1 MPEAITVECG
11 FCHKRF
17 RCPPE
22 VHARTVRCPYC
33 KTIVKVPASSETG
46 REAVEAI
53 SDMVAAEKADR
64 ERLPLAVRHRP
75 VAAPPRGVRSKT
87 LVAAWLVV
95 LGLALVGIGLG
106 FFWVYNRSQEQAVE
120 KKAGRKKADVASSEP
135 APAQGAAKASSAEPA
150 AARPKLFSP
159 GPGPAAPGAPAAP
172 DAPAASGAPAAGGQ
186 GAAADAPEAPAVTVK
201 VERLLGGF
209 KDETITYAVGH
220 IKNNGNTLLKAVKI
234 SVRITDLDDKD
245 LGEATAVILNLPGGV
260 SAPLVAEWSHA
271 EGVIGKRWFS
281 ASIEINPPGIP
292 QELPQVEASEV
303 LAVGDPNFASRT
315 GKVKFMA
322 TTLGSLPL
330 PQVQVFAIILSQEG
344 KIVGVAKG
352 VLDAGLAPKKPKE
365 LMIPWTQC
373 PNHLVHS
380 AEVWAQ
386 AAL

>member
-1 MPEAITVECG
+1 VPEAITVECG

-46 REAVEAI
+46 REAVGAI
-53 SDMVAAEKADR
+53 SDMVAAEKAER
-64 ERLPLAVRHRP
+64 ERLPLTARHRP

-106 FFWVYNRSQEQAVE
+106 FFWAYNRSQEQAVE
-120 KKAGRKKADVASSEP
+120 KKGGRKKADVASSEL
-135 APAQGAAKASSAEPA
+135 APAQVAATAASAEPA
-150 AARPKLFSP
+150 SARPKLFSP
-159 GPGPAAPGAPAAP
+159 GPG
-172 DAPAASGAPAAGGQ
+172 PAASGAPAAGGQ
-186 GAAADAPEAPAVTVK
+186 GAAADAQEDPVTVK

-220 IKNNGNTLLKAVKI
+220 VKNNGKTLLKAVKI
-234 SVRITDLDDKD
+234 SVRITDLDNKD
-245 LGEATAVILNLPGGV
+245 LGEATAVILNLPGGAR
-260 SAPLVAEWSHA
+260 APLVAEWSHA
-271 EGVIGKRWFS
+271 EGVIGKRWFP
-281 ASIEINPPGIP
+281 ASIEINPTGVP
-292 QELPQVEASEV
+292 QELPQVEANEV
-303 LAVGDPNFASRT
+303 LAVSDPNFASAT

-322 TTLGSLPL
+322 TTLGALVL
-330 PQVQVFAIILSQEG
+330 PQVQVFAIVLSKEG
-344 KIVGVAKG
+344 KIVGAARG